1 MSTPDPEVGGFPP
14 LAIGDLAGRAG
25 KRPSLIRYYEQI
37 GLLPPPVRVNGQRRY
52 DPATLRTLTV
62 IDTAQRAG
70 LTLDETKA
78 LLYAS
83 PQDGSAIDRL
93 REVADR
99 KLPEIAAL
107 IERAEL
113 VRGWLECAARCEC
126 PDLDTCPLFD
136 APPSAPRHHTGRGCR
151 PRLGPNRGCEP
162 TTPRCE
168 LLAARSFPV
177 AGAGQCRARGCC
189 ARSQPRAFAVLAP
202 GRAQIAPLWMRLR
215 AGARAAA
222 PAHSG
227 GYTRILSYA
236 PGYRK

>member
-1 MSTPDPEVGGFPP
+1 MALPVSGCRTIVGVKVDLMSTPDPEVGGFPP

-136 APPSAPRHHTGRGCR
+136 DPPLNAAPPHR
-151 PRLGPNRGCEP
+151 PRLPASPGAEP
-162 TTPRCE
+162 
-168 LLAARSFPV
+168 
-177 AGAGQCRARGCC
+177 
-189 ARSQPRAFAVLAP
+189 
-202 GRAQIAPLWMRLR
+202 RL
-215 AGARAAA
+215 
-222 PAHSG
+222 
-227 GYTRILSYA
+227 
-236 PGYRK
+236 